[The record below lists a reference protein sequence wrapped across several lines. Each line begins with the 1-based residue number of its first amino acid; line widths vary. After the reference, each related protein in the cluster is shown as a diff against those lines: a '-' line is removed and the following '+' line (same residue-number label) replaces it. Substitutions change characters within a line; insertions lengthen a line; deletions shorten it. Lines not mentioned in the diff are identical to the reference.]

1 VLPEQGQS
9 LAKPV
14 RGCAPPPWHGTAT
27 GGARTWCLGSNSL
40 RASRGRSPA
49 PVATVVRTAQ
59 RAYLAVAT
67 TGPRLS

>member
-14 RGCAPPPWHGTAT
+14 CSRAPSQWHGTAT
-27 GGARTWCLGSNSL
+27 GSALTWCLGRESL
-40 RASRGRSPA
+40 QASCGRSPA

-59 RAYLAVAT
+59 RARLAVAT
-67 TGPRLS
+67 ASARCA

>member
-14 RGCAPPPWHGTAT
+14 CGRAPSLWHGTAT
-27 GGARTWCLGSNSL
+27 GSARTWCLGSNSL

-49 PVATVVRTAQ
+49 PVATVVRIAQ
-59 RAYLAVAT
+59 WACLAVAT
-67 TGPRLS
+67 TCPRPS